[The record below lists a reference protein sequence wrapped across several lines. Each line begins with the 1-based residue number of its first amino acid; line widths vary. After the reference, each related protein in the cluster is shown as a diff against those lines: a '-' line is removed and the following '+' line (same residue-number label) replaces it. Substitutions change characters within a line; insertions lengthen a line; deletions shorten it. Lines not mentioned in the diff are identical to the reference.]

1 MGSVA
6 AKRVKIRGVVG
17 HPSTG
22 GYADL
27 RFT

>member
-6 AKRVKIRGVVG
+6 AKMVKIRGVVG